1 MSLANMVRIDEG
13 ALICDLAETYHI
25 FCMREYPASLVATL
39 AAGLRPNSRIAMRIS
54 GQRYDSQTM
63 LLAGIADRLS
73 TLIYMQTKDAKHGRN
88 KPQSIVEAMLKKPK
102 EKPTGFAT
110 AEAFER
116 RRAQLIKEINHG
128 K

>member
-1 MSLANMVRIDEG
+1 MSLANMVRVDEG

-25 FCMREYPASLVATL
+25 FCMRTYPASLIATL
-39 AAGLRPNSRIAMRIS
+39 AVGLRSDSRIAMRIS
-54 GQRYDSQTM
+54 GQRYDTDTL
-63 LLAGIADRLS
+63 LLASIADRLS

-88 KPQSIVEAMLKKPK
+88 KPKSIVEMLTSKPK

>member
-1 MSLANMVRIDEG
+1 MSLANMVRVDEG
-13 ALICDLAETYHI
+13 SLTCDLAETYHI
-25 FCMREYPASLVATL
+25 FCMRQHPASLIATL
-39 AAGLRPNSRIAMRIS
+39 AAGLRPNSRIVMRLS
-54 GQRYDSQTM
+54 GQRYDAQTL

-88 KPQSIVEAMLKKPK
+88 KPQSIVEMMTSKPK